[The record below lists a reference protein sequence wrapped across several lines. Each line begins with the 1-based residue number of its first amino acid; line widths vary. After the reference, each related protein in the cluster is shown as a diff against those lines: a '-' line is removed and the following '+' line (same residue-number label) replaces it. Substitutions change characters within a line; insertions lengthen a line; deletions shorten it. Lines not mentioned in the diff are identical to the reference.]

1 MQGVITQQEIDRLNR
16 RLKPGE
22 DAKPQSSRRTNMTV
36 PGIVVHNVSS
46 PDRGDTADRKHK
58 AVFF

>member
-1 MQGVITQQEIDRLNR
+1 MQGAITQQEIDKLNR
-16 RLKPGE
+16 RLKPVA

-46 PDRGDTADRKHK
+46 PDRGDTADRKRK